1 MKKISIKLELT
12 YSKIIALIILIL
24 GATLSFIIK
33 SEGLMI
39 ATFSTVVIIIGNKQY
54 NDRIKAIKSTLGNI
68 SENNEK

>member
-1 MKKISIKLELT
+1 MKKISINLELT

-54 NDRIKAIKSTLGNI
+54 NDRIKAIKSTLDNT
-68 SENNEK
+68 SEK